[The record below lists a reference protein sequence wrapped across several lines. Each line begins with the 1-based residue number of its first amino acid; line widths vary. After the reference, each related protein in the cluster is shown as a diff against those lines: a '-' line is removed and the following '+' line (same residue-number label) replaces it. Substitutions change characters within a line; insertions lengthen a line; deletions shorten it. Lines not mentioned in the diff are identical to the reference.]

1 MSRQTSGIII
11 NDDTFINS
19 SHVVKM
25 EKTKVSDGEC
35 VINIY
40 LSVATSASPV
50 KLTFDN
56 EHVCNEAFKKII
68 MEMYGFNYAHV
79 DFKTKETK

>member
-1 MSRQTSGIII
+1 MSRETSGTII
-11 NDDTFINS
+11 NGDIFINS

-25 EKTKVSDGEC
+25 EKTKVSDGEY

-56 EHVCNEAFKKII
+56 EYVCNESFDEII
-68 MEMYGFNYAHV
+68 HKMY
-79 DFKTKETK
+79 DFTCPYVNVNNK

>member
-1 MSRQTSGIII
+1 MSRETSGTII
-11 NDDTFINS
+11 NGDIFINS

-25 EKTKVSDGEC
+25 EKTKVSDGEY

-50 KLTFDN
+50 KLTFDS
-56 EHVCNEAFKKII
+56 EQVCNESFKKII
-68 MEMYGFNYAHV
+68 QEMYSYNYAIV
-79 DFKTKETK
+79 NVNTKTK